1 MGNRFHH
8 GLLAATALLSA
19 CSPTQTTPKAPS
31 TLYTNGVFLTQDVA
45 NPSANSM
52 IIQGDVILAVG
63 NDLTLEHGT
72 VVDLGGAS
80 VLPGIIDSHVHVRE
94 LGMDEIK
101 ADLVGVETA
110 EDIAARLTAFAP
122 DPKPGEW
129 VIGQGWDEGA
139 FGSTGYPDRAAID
152 AAFPDNPVALESLH
166 GFAGFYNGRALEI
179 AGITN
184 DTPDPKVGQI
194 LRREDGS
201 ATGVML
207 TLAQGLVNQ
216 HIPKPDQAQLEKAIT
231 AGLNKM
237 AKAGVTS
244 VHEAGMNAE
253 DVSAFYALA
262 EQKKLPIRVYG
273 MLNGNDAEL
282 MNAWFERGIL
292 DDPEDW
298 LDIRS
303 IKVFYD
309 GSLGS
314 RTAVMQAPYSDKP
327 EEANPTERITP
338 GAMLKLGKP
347 AAAKGFQMAV
357 HAIGD
362 EGNNRTLNTY
372 DTALENHPEADHRW
386 RIEHAQI
393 VLPDFYS
400 RMADKGI
407 IASMQSSHAVGDSG
421 WAEDRVG
428 AARIQH
434 GYAWQRILAAGGR
447 LIINS
452 DLPGEPWKPM
462 ETLYFAVTRK
472 RLDGTSADD
481 GTPEDGWY
489 ADQALSVTEALHAM
503 TLENAY
509 SAFQDNR
516 LGSLTPGK
524 WADFIVL
531 SNNPLTTAPDELKDI
546 RVTDVYV
553 AGRKIK

>member
-1 MGNRFHH
+1 MNKAVRAT
-8 GLLAATALLSA
+8 LLSTAAALAACASDT
-19 CSPTQTTPKAPS
+19 PTTPH
-31 TLYTNGVFLTQDVA
+31 TLYTNGVFLTQDTNQPA
-45 NPSANSM
+45 ANSM
-52 IIQGDVILAVG
+52 IVAGEEIIAVG
-63 NDLTLEHGT
+63 TDLTLENGET
-72 VVDLGGAS
+72 VDLGGAA

-110 EDIAARLTAFAP
+110 EEIAARLTAFAP
-122 DPKPGEW
+122 NPKAGEW
-129 VIGQGWDEGA
+129 IIGQGWDEGA
-139 FGSTGYPDRAAID
+139 FGSRGYPDRAVID
-152 AAFPDNPVALESLH
+152 AAFPNNPVALESLH
-166 GFAGFYNGRALEI
+166 GFAGFYNGKALEI
-179 AGITN
+179 AGIT
-184 DTPDPKVGQI
+184 DATPNPEVGQI
-194 LRREDGS
+194 LRRENGS

-237 AKAGVTS
+237 AQAGVTS
-244 VHEAGMNAE
+244 VHEAGMAAA
-253 DVSAFYALA
+253 DVTAFQSLA
-262 EQKKLPIRVYG
+262 AKGELPIRVYG
-273 MLNGNDAEL
+273 MLNGNDDDL
-282 MNAWFERGIL
+282 MDAWFTRGIL
-292 DDPEDW
+292 DDPKDW

-327 EEANPTERITP
+327 DEANPTERITP
-338 GAMLKLGKP
+338 NAMLMLGKP

-372 DTALENHPEADHRW
+372 DTALENHPETDHRW

-428 AARIQH
+428 PARIQH

-452 DLPGEPWKPM
+452 DLPGEPWEPM
-462 ETLYFAVTRK
+462 QTLYFAVTRK
-472 RLDGTSADD
+472 RLDGTSGDD

-509 SAFQDNR
+509 AAFQEDK
-516 LGSLTPGK
+516 LGSLTAGK

-531 SNNPLTTAPDELKDI
+531 SDNPLTTAPERLKDI
-546 RVTDVYV
+546 KITSVYV